1 MSLPHV
7 LLGMLAEPASGYEL
21 KQFFDQSVR
30 HFWSAELSQIYPALT
45 KLEKE
50 GLLSSNSAP
59 SDKGPSR
66 KMYRRTAAGKTALHD
81 WLVDGPQ
88 CRTERLSYLTQVF
101 FLDAID
107 PAQRIRFMEELKA
120 DFAARLQALKAIE
133 QNWGEND
140 PRYPE
145 QLPDKDF
152 YPQMTL
158 RAGLMKYQLMVDWC
172 QECLD
177 RMQKRPVIN

>member
-21 KQFFDQSVR
+21 KQYFDQSVR

-101 FLDAID
+101 FLDSISA
-107 PAQRIRFMEELKA
+107 AHRTRFMEELKA
-120 DFAARLQALKAIE
+120 DFAARLQALQDIE
-133 QNWGEND
+133 KNWSGND
-140 PRYPE
+140 PAYPE
-145 QLPDKDF
+145 QLDDTGF
-152 YPQMTL
+152 YRQMTL
-158 RAGLMKYQLMVDWC
+158 QLGLKKYRLMVEWC
-172 QECLD
+172 EECLG
-177 RMQKRPVIN
+177 RMRKRKT